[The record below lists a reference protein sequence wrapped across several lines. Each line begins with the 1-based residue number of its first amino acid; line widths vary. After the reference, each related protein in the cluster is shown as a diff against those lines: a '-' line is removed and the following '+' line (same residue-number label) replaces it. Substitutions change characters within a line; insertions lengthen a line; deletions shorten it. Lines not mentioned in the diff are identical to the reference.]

1 MSHAFI
7 LQFFSK
13 EDRDYYVNHDPVHLA
28 FKEATAP
35 VVESAQVVDF
45 LDGVFV

>member
-7 LQFFSK
+7 MQFYSS
-13 EDRDYYVNHDPVHLA
+13 EDRDYYVEHDPVHQA
-28 FKEATAP
+28 FKAAAAKI
-35 VVESAQVVDF
+35 VQKAQVVDF